1 MSLSF
6 EWLHREDGK
15 ESYVSF
21 NCKIAKSIDKST
33 PFRGRLICSYCEA
46 DLQQLYKCLGCGQEF
61 RLGEIKKRRDEE
73 TGIVYTIDEKKQ
85 FLKQTIETKI
95 NVEAEI
101 NLEDVIPNVELL
113 KDFYEVYG
121 DNKIAKIHRWL
132 WRHRKALVVSF
143 GYREKWRAGIIIPA
157 RTKLVLVELR
167 DFRTIREAKQEGIE
181 QITTEAD
188 RILEEISKDREPDL
202 MIEFLEA
209 KREGKVIVKKKEEK
223 KKKKV
228 VEEVS
233 FLDD

>member
-101 NLEDVIPNVELL
+101 NLEDVIPNVEL
-113 KDFYEVYG
+113 
-121 DNKIAKIHRWL
+121 

-209 KREGKVIVKKKEEK
+209 KREGRVIVKKKEEK

>member
-1 MSLSF
+1 MQF
-6 EWLHREDGK
+6 EWLHRENDK

-21 NCKIAKSIDKST
+21 NCKIVKSVDKST
-33 PFRGRLICSYCEA
+33 IFRGRLICSYCEA
-46 DLQQLYKCLGCGQEF
+46 DLQQLYRCENCNKEF
-61 RLGEIKKRRDEE
+61 RLGEIKKRKDEE
-73 TGIVYTIDEKKQ
+73 TGIVYTVDEKKQ
-85 FLKQTIETKI
+85 FLKQKIETKI

-101 NLEDVIPNVELL
+101 NLDDVIPNIELI
-113 KDFYEVYG
+113 KDFYEIYG
-121 DNKIAKIHRWL
+121 DNKIVKIHRWL

-157 RTKLVLVELR
+157 RTKLVLAELR

-181 QITTEAD
+181 EITTEAD

-209 KREGKVIVKKKEEK
+209 KRQGKVIVKKKEEK
-223 KKKKV
+223 KKEVKEV
-228 VEEVS
+228 EVS